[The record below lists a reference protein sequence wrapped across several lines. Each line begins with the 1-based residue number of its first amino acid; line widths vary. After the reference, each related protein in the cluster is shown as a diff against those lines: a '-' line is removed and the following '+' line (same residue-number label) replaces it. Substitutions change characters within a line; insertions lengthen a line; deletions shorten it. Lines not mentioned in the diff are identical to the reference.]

1 MISNVHGYTQKPN
14 LVQQVNILIKYCHC
28 FRSRTLEIRPDR
40 YSLNYLSAVKFNMKI
55 FGILINKKSAAKKEE
70 EKISIESMKDPIHPN

>member
-1 MISNVHGYTQKPN
+1 MISNVHEYTKKPN

-55 FGILINKKSAAKKEE
+55 FGNLRNKSALKK
-70 EKISIESMKDPIHPN
+70 KKKHPLKA

>member
-1 MISNVHGYTQKPN
+1 MISNVHEYTEKPN
-14 LVQQVNILIKYCHC
+14 LVQQVNILNKYHQC

-55 FGILINKKSAAKKEE
+55 IGNLINKDQHQKKKNPLKS
-70 EKISIESMKDPIHPN
+70 

>member
-1 MISNVHGYTQKPN
+1 
-14 LVQQVNILIKYCHC
+14 
-28 FRSRTLEIRPDR
+28 
-40 YSLNYLSAVKFNMKI
+40 MKI

>member
-1 MISNVHGYTQKPN
+1 MISNVHGYTKKAN
-14 LVQQVNILIKYCHC
+14 LVQQVNILNKYCHC

-55 FGILINKKSAAKKEE
+55 FGNLRNKKSALKK
-70 EKISIESMKDPIHPN
+70 KKKYPLKA